1 MRDESRSQMRNWVPE
16 RMALKTHPKGS
27 KGVYKDN
34 LSWVAGV
41 KVEIKKKK
49 DMRVNL
55 VAGVKEEIKKKN
67 IFFVLKIYEGE
78 LDSKAIRQPFPGN
91 GARNACWYFLTFTE

>member
-1 MRDESRSQMRNWVPE
+1 MAMNVNLFHSIRSVRHEGESRSQMRNWVRE

-41 KVEIKKKK
+41 KVEIKKRK
-49 DMRVNL
+49 R
-55 VAGVKEEIKKKN
+55 I
-67 IFFVLKIYEGE
+67 
-78 LDSKAIRQPFPGN
+78 
-91 GARNACWYFLTFTE
+91 